1 MIASSD
7 SEKVSQNI
15 RSDILDDSSYGD
27 DGYFELSLRPQTLGQ
42 FIGQQQLKDNLDVVI
57 KATKLRNEPLDHLLL
72 YGPPGLGKTTLA
84 HIISKELGSNIK
96 TTSGPAI
103 ERAGDLASLLTNLNE
118 GDVLFI
124 DEIHRLNKVIE
135 EILYPAMEDRVL
147 DIMIGKGPGAR
158 SVRMELPRFTLIG
171 ATTRVG
177 LISAPMRDRF
187 GIVYHLDY
195 YEPKDLAQI
204 ITRSASILKSDID
217 SGAVDLI
224 STRSRYTPRIAN
236 RLLKRVRDFSQVA
249 GHDKIS
255 PEHAEQSLKLL
266 EIDQFGL
273 DKHDRKI
280 LEIMIKQFKGDP
292 VGVSSIAAA
301 TGEEPDTISDVHEP
315 FLIRSG
321 FLTRTPKGRE
331 ATKQAYDLFGLEVPA
346 NKDSATDQ
354 PSMF

>member
-1 MIASSD
+1 MITNSD
-7 SEKVSQNI
+7 TET
-15 RSDILDDSSYGD
+15 ILDPTEPSIEEGS
-27 DGYFELSLRPQTLGQ
+27 FEVSLRPSILEQFVGQQTL
-42 FIGQQQLKDNLDVVI
+42 KNNLEIVI
-57 KATKLRNEPLDHLLL
+57 KATKLRDEPLDHLLL

-103 ERAGDLASLLTNLNE
+103 ERAGDLASLLTNLSA

-135 EILYPAMEDRVL
+135 EVLYPAMEDGVL

-171 ATTRVG
+171 ATTRIG

-195 YEPKDLAQI
+195 YSDEDLAKI
-204 ITRSASILKSDID
+204 ISRSADILKTPIAPE
-217 SGAVDLI
+217 AVKLI
-224 STRSRYTPRIAN
+224 AKRSRFTPRIAN
-236 RLLKRVRDFSQVA
+236 RLLKRVRDFTQVS
-249 GHDKIS
+249 GNDKIEV
-255 PEHAEQSLKLL
+255 EHAKQSLDML
-266 EIDQFGL
+266 EIDEHGL

-280 LEIMIKQFKGDP
+280 LEIIINQFGGGP
-292 VGVSSIAAA
+292 VGISSIAAA
-301 TGEEPDTISDVHEP
+301 TGEEVDTIADVHEP

-321 FLTRTPKGRE
+321 FLNRTPKGRE
-331 ATKQAYDLFGLEVPA
+331 ATKIAYELLDYEVPE
-346 NKDSATDQ
+346 KLTSQQ
-354 PSMF
+354 PKLNL

>member
-1 MIASSD
+1 MINTSD
-7 SEKVSQNI
+7 TETTPENLFNNSANS
-15 RSDILDDSSYGD
+15 D
-27 DGYFELSLRPQTLGQ
+27 DGYFELSLRPQSLSQ
-42 FIGQQQLKDNLDVVI
+42 FIGQQQLKDNLNIVI
-57 KATKLRNEPLDHLLL
+57 GAAKLRNEPLDHLLL

-195 YEPKDLAQI
+195 YSPEDLSQI
-204 ITRSASILKSDID
+204 VSRSADILKTPID
-217 SGAVDLI
+217 SAAVDLI
-224 STRSRYTPRIAN
+224 SQRSRYTPRIAN
-236 RLLKRVRDFSQVA
+236 RLLKRVRDFSQVS
-249 GHDKIS
+249 GHDKIN
-255 PEHAEQSLKLL
+255 PEHAENSLKMLD
-266 EIDQFGL
+266 IDEYGL
-273 DKHDRKI
+273 DKHDRRI
-280 LEIMIKQFKGDP
+280 LEIIIKQFNGGP
-292 VGVSSIAAA
+292 VGVNSIAAA
-301 TGEEPDTISDVHEP
+301 TGEESDTISDMHEP

-321 FLTRTPKGRE
+321 FLIRTPKGRQ
-331 ATKQAYDLFGLEVPA
+331 ATKQAYDLFDLEMPSEKNTPA
-346 NKDSATDQ
+346 NQS
-354 PSMF
+354 SIF